1 MQNQDANGKTWHEDV
16 TAYAGAAQ
24 DHAVSGKK
32 WYEGITAYMWLVL
45 VIGSLGWVFDIF
57 EGQIFVAS
65 MKEAMPALLPE
76 GTLAGHIDLYNN
88 IAMAAFLVGG
98 ALGGVVFGM
107 ISDRIGRTT
116 TMVLTIL
123 MYSLFTC
130 VTAFSQSWWQMV
142 VLRFLVAL
150 GTGGEWAVASAM
162 IAEVFP
168 KRARARSLGIFHAS
182 SVLGTYL
189 AVLAG
194 AFIVGNPAL
203 GENAWRWAF
212 VIGAVPAVLTLW
224 IRWKL
229 REPQQWVEA
238 RKQSKSDKTKRAGRI
253 VDLFSP
259 GLAKNT
265 LMGLILATVG
275 LATFW
280 GVHVYGRDLLR
291 SIVERSYLADAAA
304 AGNTAPAKEILSS
317 VSGPIK
323 RWEMLGMFLV
333 TTGGGIGLLSFGP
346 ICERLGRRA
355 TFFLFQAGGL
365 ASALIVFQ
373 GMSNASA
380 GALCWMLPVFG
391 FMTLGLHAG
400 YAIYFPELFPTRL
413 RGTGGGFCFNGGR
426 FLAASILIVRGWM
439 RSEQGLGLSLESTA
453 SILSLL
459 FVVGILVLLA
469 APETKGRELPE

>member
-1 MQNQDANGKTWHEDV
+1 MQNQDASGRDGYEAVAASAGK
-16 TAYAGAAQ
+16 APARAA
-24 DHAVSGKK
+24 VGPK
-32 WYEGITAYMWLVL
+32 WYEGVTPYMWLVL
-45 VIGSLGWVFDIF
+45 AIGSLGWVFDIF

-65 MKEAMPALLPE
+65 MKEAMPALLPA
-76 GTLAGHIDLYNN
+76 GTLAGRVDFCNN

-98 ALGGVVFGM
+98 ALGGVLFGM

-116 TMVLTIL
+116 TMILTIL
-123 MYSLFTC
+123 LYSLSTC
-130 VTAFSQSWWQMV
+130 VTAFSQTWWQMV
-142 VLRFLVAL
+142 ALRFVVAL

-168 KRARARSLGIFHAS
+168 QRARARSLGIFHAS
-182 SVLGTYL
+182 SVVGTYL

-203 GENAWRWAF
+203 GANAWRWGF
-212 VIGAVPAVLTLW
+212 VIGAVPALLTLA

-229 REPQQWVEA
+229 REPEQWVQA
-238 RKQSKSDKTKRAGRI
+238 RRRSQSDAAQRTGR
-253 VDLFSP
+253 VADLFAP
-259 GLAKNT
+259 GLRKNT
-265 LMGLILATVG
+265 VLGLILATVG

-280 GVHVYGRDLLR
+280 GVHIYGQGLLR
-291 SIVERSYLADAAA
+291 MIAERSYLEAA
-304 AGNTAPAKEILSS
+304 AGSGASAQEVLSAAS
-317 VSGPIK
+317 SSIK

-333 TTGGGIGLLSFGP
+333 TTGGGLGLLSFGP

-355 TFFLFQAGGL
+355 AFLLFQAGGL
-365 ASALIVFQ
+365 ISALIVFQ
-373 GMSNASA
+373 GMAHVSA
-380 GALCWMLPVFG
+380 GTLCWMLPIFG
-391 FMTLGLHAG
+391 YMTLGVHAG

-459 FVVGILVLLA
+459 LLVGILVLWA
-469 APETKGRELPE
+469 APETKGQELPA

>member
-1 MQNQDANGKTWHEDV
+1 MKSANQNGAGRKWYQDV
-16 TAYAGAAQ
+16 TP
-24 DHAVSGKK
+24 
-32 WYEGITAYMWLVL
+32 YMWLVL
-45 VIGSLGWVFDIF
+45 LIGSLGWIFDIF

-65 MKEAMPALLPE
+65 MKEAMPSLLPD
-76 GTLAGHIDLYNN
+76 GTPGGTVDFYNN
-88 IAMAAFLVGG
+88 IALAAYLVGG
-98 ALGGVVFGM
+98 ALGGVLFGM
-107 ISDRIGRTT
+107 LSDRIGRTT
-116 TMVLTIL
+116 TMILTIL

-130 VTAFSQSWWQMV
+130 VTAFSQAWWQMV
-142 VLRFLVAL
+142 ILRFLVAM

-168 KRARARSLGIFHAS
+168 KRARAWSLGIFHAS
-182 SVLGTYL
+182 SVVGTYC

-194 AFIVGNPAL
+194 TFIVGNPNL
-203 GENAWRWAF
+203 GENSWRWGFA
-212 VIGAVPAVLTLW
+212 IGALPAVLTLW

-229 REPQQWVEA
+229 REPEQWVEA
-238 RKQSKSDKTKRAGRI
+238 RKQSEADRTKRAGRI
-253 VDLFSP
+253 LDLFSRD
-259 GLAKNT
+259 LLKNT
-265 LMGLILATVG
+265 LVGLILATIG

-280 GVHVYGRDLLR
+280 GVHIYGRELLR
-291 SIVERSYLADAAA
+291 TIVERSYLDAAP
-304 AGNTAPAKEILSS
+304 AGNGAPAQEILRA

-333 TTGGGIGLLSFGP
+333 TTGGGLGLLSFGP
-346 ICERLGRRA
+346 ICERIGRRA
-355 TFFLFQAGGL
+355 TFLLFHIGGL

-373 GMSNASA
+373 GMADVSA
-380 GALCWMLPVFG
+380 TTLCWMLPVFG
-391 FMTLGLHAG
+391 YLTLGMHAG

-459 FVVGILVLLA
+459 FLLGILVLLA
-469 APETKGRELPE
+469 APETKGQELPQ